1 MPATYTDKDILRLV
15 EKAKRDKAQEPQ
27 DGNFIDD
34 TTVTPYVGKK
44 SKKPVITIGFKLKH
58 RKTGL
63 TYTVSG
69 VDFVNG
75 GVTLFASS
83 GDGKVIDIPTKEFK
97 FYERL

>member
-1 MPATYTDKDILRLV
+1 MAVIYTDKDIRRLI
-15 EKAKRDKAQEPQ
+15 EAAKQKNDEPERH
-27 DGNFIDD
+27 DNFSDD

-63 TYTVSG
+63 TYTVTG